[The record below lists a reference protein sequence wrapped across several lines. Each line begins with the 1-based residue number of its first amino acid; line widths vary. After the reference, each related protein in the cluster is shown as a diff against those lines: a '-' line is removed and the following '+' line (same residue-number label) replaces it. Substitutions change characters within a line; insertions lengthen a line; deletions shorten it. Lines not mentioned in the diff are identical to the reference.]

1 MPSEVEASL
10 KFFESTQTS
19 SRFQT
24 PKAQHPTLNET
35 LAGGGART
43 HTALRPLDFE
53 SSASANSATPALEDV
68 TLQIQWRSS
77 SNSFADAVT
86 RCWDGSNPPAIYCTV
101 VSHLM
106 KSSSVRRVLSLTTST
121 TLASSMKPRNGVLS
135 GIKSNG
141 STRYFRA
148 ATIHTSAS
156 SET

>member
-1 MPSEVEASL
+1 MPSDVEASVDFL
-10 KFFESTQTS
+10 AAHKRAHVF
-19 SRFQT
+19 
-24 PKAQHPTLNET
+24 KHPRPNTRRSMKT

-86 RCWDGSNPPAIYCTV
+86 RCWDGSDPPAIYCTV

-106 KSSSVRRVLSLTTST
+106 KSSSVRRVLSLTMST

-148 ATIHTSAS
+148 ATIHRSAS